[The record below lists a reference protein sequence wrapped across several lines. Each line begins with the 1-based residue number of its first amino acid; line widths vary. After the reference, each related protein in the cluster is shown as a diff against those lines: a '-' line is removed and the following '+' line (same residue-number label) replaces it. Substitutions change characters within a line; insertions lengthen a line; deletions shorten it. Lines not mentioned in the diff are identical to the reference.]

1 MIVGCGNCGYRNT
14 RYDDHVAWYMGSV
27 GFVFNR
33 PFPNPYNAA
42 SEQLQSERIG
52 EIEECLEQ
60 QNV

>member
-1 MIVGCGNCGYRNT
+1 
-14 RYDDHVAWYMGSV
+14 MGSV

-42 SEQLQSERIG
+42 SEQLQSERID
-52 EIEECLEQ
+52 EIEKYLEQ